1 MWKDFKQFIV
11 RGNVVGLAIA
21 VLIGTSFGA
30 VVTALTKDM
39 ITPLISVITGN
50 RTNFNN
56 YAFTFH
62 HAIFLYGAVVNAAV
76 SFILIA
82 LVVFFLIVKPATSL
96 ATFSKRNKQ
105 IDPTEK
111 QCPEC
116 LSSVP
121 VKATRC
127 AFCTTKLKTT

>member
-127 AFCTTKLKTT
+127 AFSTTTLKST